1 MRALVAFVLFAVG
14 AALPARASDT
24 EYWNALAISGPARE
38 NSRLLLWFD
47 GHARIADGADELSTG
62 IVRPGLGYKANDDL
76 SLWAGYAFVTSR
88 NAAGDLV
95 DEHRTWQQATYPIA
109 SAFGG
114 ALSGRT
120 RLEQRFR
127 ENADETGHRIRQFIR
142 WSAPIDGPLSLVF
155 WNETFIGFNRTN
167 GGNASGYQQNRGFAG
182 LGYAPA
188 SRLRVEAGYLNN
200 HLKVDNAP
208 DRMNHNFSLTM
219 FVRL

>member
-1 MRALVAFVLFAVG
+1 MRALVAFVLFGVG

-24 EYWNALAISGPARE
+24 EYWNGLVISGPARE

-62 IVRPGLGYKANDDL
+62 IVRPGLGYKLNDDL

-88 NAAGDLV
+88 NAGDLV
-95 DEHRTWQQATYPIA
+95 DEHRTWQQATYPVTSI
-109 SAFGG
+109 FGG
-114 ALSGRT
+114 TLSGRT

-127 ENADETGHRIRQFIR
+127 DNADETGHRIRQFIR
-142 WSAPIDGPLSLVF
+142 WSAPIDGPLSLVL

-182 LGYAPA
+182 LGYTPA

-200 HLKVDNAP
+200 HLRVDSAP
-208 DRMNHNFSLTM
+208 DRFNHNVSLTM
-219 FVRL
+219 FVGL